1 MKAKKIIVSTAE
13 IELEIAEVT
22 LLSAEEYK
30 LYKERIPAVH
40 CWWWLR
46 SPGEETDR
54 AANVRSEETTEF
66 RGDLVVH
73 GRCAV
78 RPVLKIHNLFT
89 ANLEILDRFTLAEHT
104 WTVISED
111 LAICDDTV
119 GKTWF
124 RGDWKAKNANVYE
137 KSDIKTWIADWA
149 QENGISEHYYPN
161 TAISVKAER

>member
-1 MKAKKIIVSTAE
+1 MKAEKIIVSTTE

-22 LLSAEEYK
+22 LLSAEEHK

-46 SPGEETDR
+46 SPGGGIDR
-54 AANVRSEETTEF
+54 AENVRSEETTDF

-78 RPVLKIHNLFT
+78 RPVLKIHNLLA
-89 ANLEILDRFTLAEHT
+89 ANLKVLDRFILAEHT

-119 GKTWF
+119 GKTCF
-124 RGDWKAKNANVYE
+124 REDWRAEDANVFE
-137 KSDIKTWIADWA
+137 VSDIKGWLIVWSQVNRIIEQLLPA
-149 QENGISEHYYPN
+149 Q
-161 TAISVKAER
+161 